1 MKIFKIF
8 KIFIIL
14 SFCLFLIGCNT
25 VKKGFINEK
34 KTSSDEFLVE
44 KKSPLVEPPEYN
56 ELPLPNLSQSKVSNQ
71 DLKVKELIVKNE
83 ETEEKVSKENVNE
96 SFEDSLIKKINKN

>member
-8 KIFIIL
+8 IVL
-14 SFCLFLIGCNT
+14 SCCLFLIACNT
-25 VKKGFINEK
+25 VKKGFINQK

-56 ELPLPNLSQSKVSNQ
+56 ELPLPNLSNNNVINE

-83 ETEEKVSKENVNE
+83 KNEGKVSQENVNE
-96 SFEDSLIKKINKN
+96 SFEESLIKKINKN